1 MRNVK
6 TVNRLYY
13 YLASWNQKKSIF
25 NSKKAPPISLL
36 DYLDRIIK
44 YTKLEESTLLI
55 ALLYIDRFCELSEL
69 KLSELNVHR

>member
-1 MRNVK
+1 M
-6 TVNRLYY
+6 
-13 YLASWNQKKSIF
+13 F

-55 ALLYIDRFCELSEL
+55 ALLYIDRFCELSDL